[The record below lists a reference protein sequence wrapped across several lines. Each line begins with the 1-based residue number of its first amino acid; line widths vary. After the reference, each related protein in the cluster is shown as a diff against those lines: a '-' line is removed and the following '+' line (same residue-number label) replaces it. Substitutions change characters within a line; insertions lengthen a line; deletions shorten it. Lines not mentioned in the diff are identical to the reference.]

1 MPPIVKL
8 GGCGGGVSS
17 SAIVTSAVRCAPSFA
32 QRGCDSESVNVW
44 ASSGAWS
51 SRIGIST
58 SRGEASPPAKVTVLR
73 TVL

>member
-17 SAIVTSAVRCAPSFA
+17 SVIVTSAARCAPSFA
-32 QRGCDSESVNVW
+32 QRGRDSETVNVW
-44 ASSGAWS
+44 ASSGALS

-58 SRGEASPPAKVTVLR
+58 SRGEASPPMKVIVLR
-73 TVL
+73 VVL